1 VRHHRSL
8 IRVALVLG
16 IAVVAVVT
24 SWHGT
29 IRTLPAQAGP
39 AQTTKLGPGQG
50 AWAYTAAGGTLQ
62 FR

>member
-1 VRHHRSL
+1 MRYHRGV
-8 IRVALVLG
+8 IRAALVLG
-16 IAVVAVVT
+16 VGVVAVGAT
-24 SWHGT
+24 WHGT
-29 IRTLPAQAGP
+29 IRTLPVQAGP